1 MRKYIFCSGPVDI
14 LFSAFKF
21 LFTDHQLFDLEVGL
35 DRLEIKS
42 LGFQFGGEQC
52 LKSQSRFLITYDL
65 GDNG

>member
-1 MRKYIFCSGPVDI
+1 MHLNFYLQTISY
-14 LFSAFKF
+14 
-21 LFTDHQLFDLEVGL
+21 LEVGL